1 MTEDDTVDAT
11 VVSSLVTSSI
21 QGFAEAR
28 RRHTLSLRSME
39 VGIVE
44 SIDSGVARVS
54 GLPDVRSDAMVR
66 FSSGELGLVMD
77 LSEEGVGVVVL
88 EADHRLQSGME
99 VRPLGRAARI
109 GVGDA
114 VLGRVVDPLGRPL
127 DARGT
132 IAFESYR
139 DVEQEAPPIL
149 ARAPVRE
156 PLMTGITSVDAM
168 VPVGRGQREL
178 IVGDRQT
185 GKTSLA
191 VDTILN
197 QRETD
202 VVSIYCAIGQ
212 RSSTVANVI
221 RDLRLHGAMRES
233 IVLAA
238 PSQASAGLQYL
249 APYAAAALGEHFMHR
264 GRDVLVVFDDMT
276 QHAQAYRELSLLLRR
291 PPGREA
297 YPGDIFYVHSR
308 LLERATNLRP
318 DYGGGSMTAL
328 PIVETEAQDISGYIP
343 TNLISITD
351 GQIYLSP
358 DLAQKGI
365 MPAVDV
371 GKSVSRVGGKTQP
384 AALRQVAGEL
394 KLAYSQFEELETFA
408 RFGTR
413 LDDETR
419 RALDHGRRLREVLK
433 QQRHTPRTLVEQVM
447 LLMALDGRALE
458 SVPPE
463 DVEEAAGLLLRRL
476 PDRCP
481 EIVERIASG
490 QSLSDAQCHQIVT
503 AARSLVE
510 EGRDLEESGGKT

>member
-1 MTEDDTVDAT
+1 MTEEDLVA
-11 VVSSLVTSSI
+11 SSLD
-21 QGFAEAR
+21 GFAEAR
-28 RRHTLSLRSME
+28 SRFSMTLRSME
-39 VGIVE
+39 VGVVE

-54 GLPDVRSDAMVR
+54 GLPEIRSDAMVQCA
-66 FSSGELGLVMD
+66 SGDLGLVMD
-77 LSEEGVGVVVL
+77 LSEEGVGVVL
-88 EADHRLQSGME
+88 LDAEHRVQAGTE

-109 GVGDA
+109 PVGEAGV
-114 VLGRVVDPLGRPL
+114 GRVVDPLGRPL
-127 DARGT
+127 DGQGA
-132 IAFESYR
+132 IATDATREVDR
-139 DVEQEAPPIL
+139 EAPPIL

-156 PLMTGITSVDAM
+156 PLMTGVTAVDAM

-191 VDTILN
+191 VDTMLN
-197 QRETD
+197 QRDTD
-202 VVSIYCAIGQ
+202 VLPIYCAIGQ
-212 RSSTVANVI
+212 RSATVANVI
-221 RDLRLHGAMRES
+221 GDLRAQGAMRES
-233 IVLAA
+233 IVVAA
-238 PSQASAGLQYL
+238 PSESAAGLQYL
-249 APYAAAALGEHFMHR
+249 APYSAAALGEYFMEQ

-308 LLERATNLRP
+308 LLERATRLRRE
-318 DYGGGSMTAL
+318 YGGGSMTAL

-384 AALRQVAGEL
+384 AALRQISGEL
-394 KLAYSQFEELETFA
+394 KLAYAQFEELETFA

-413 LDDETR
+413 LDEETR
-419 RALDHGRRLREVLK
+419 SALSHGRRLREVLK
-433 QQRHTPRTLVEQVM
+433 QPRRSPRTLVEQVM
-447 LLMALDGRALE
+447 LLVALQRGAFE
-458 SVPPE
+458 SVPAE
-463 DVEEAAGLLLRRL
+463 SIGDAASRLRHQL
-476 PDRCP
+476 PGACSDAA
-481 EIVERIASG
+481 ERIAAG
-490 QSLSDAQCHQIVT
+490 EPLSDNDQQQITDGAKRLLEVT
-503 AARSLVE
+503 A
-510 EGRDLEESGGKT
+510 